1 MQVRIE
7 FWLHLLSAPF
17 TVYKMTLSRKKKAVK
32 EKQSVIR
39 AAKIMEQFSQ
49 HIQTESTLSITNVFI
64 NSVTLRRIYCLHRK
78 KPADISFLTRA
89 AKGLLIK

>member
-1 MQVRIE
+1 MYE
-7 FWLHLLSAPF
+7 
-17 TVYKMTLSRKKKAVK
+17 MTLSKNKKAVK

-39 AAKIMEQFSQ
+39 PVKIMTQFSQ
-49 HIQTESTLSITNVFI
+49 HIQTKSTLSIINVFI

-89 AKGLLIK
+89 ANGLLIK